1 MPETPSSGIDRW
13 VSLATSFVA
22 PVTVISAVLFY
33 FGYVAARAQY
43 DYFGLD
49 VDVIGLS
56 TRAYVMRS
64 PQPLLTPML
73 VLTFGGV
80 AVVAFHHWVRRH
92 ATKSWFGRVVTAVLG
107 TGLVLLAAG
116 TLLLAGFSFVGG
128 WAYYSLVAPVL
139 LGGGAALV
147 AYALRLRGPLEPRIV
162 LLWVGVAACV
172 VWATATTAQW
182 TGRGLAMEQARNL
195 RSLPS
200 VVLDT
205 RERLYIPASA
215 GVEEAARPD
224 TGEDGYRY
232 RYWRL
237 RLLIQGDDRMFLVPE
252 TWSPGGTTILV
263 RLDDDVQVQFQF
275 RNSPPGPRTGS

>member
-1 MPETPSSGIDRW
+1 MTEAPPTGIDRW

-22 PVTVISAVLFY
+22 PVTAISGVLFY

-73 VLTFGGV
+73 VLVLGGV
-80 AVVAFHHWVRRH
+80 AVVALHRWVRGH
-92 ATKSWFGRVVTAVLG
+92 ATESWFRRLVTLVLG
-107 TGLVLLAAG
+107 AGLVLLATG
-116 TLLLAGFSFVGG
+116 TLLLAGFSLVGG
-128 WAYYSLVAPVL
+128 WAYYSLVTPIL

-147 AYALRLRGPLEPRIV
+147 AYALRLRGHLEPRIV

-182 TGRGLAMEQARNL
+182 TGRGLAMEQARDL

-205 RERLYIPASA
+205 RERLYVPATA
-215 GVEEAARPD
+215 GVEEVVRPD
-224 TGEDGYRY
+224 AGEDGYRF

-237 RLLIQGDDRMFLVPE
+237 RLLIQGDDRMFLVPD
-252 TWSPGGTTILV
+252 TWSAGGTTILV
-263 RLDDDVQVQFQF
+263 RLDDDVRVQFQF
-275 RNSPPGPRTGS
+275 RNSPPD

>member
-1 MPETPSSGIDRW
+1 MSETPPTGIDRW

-22 PVTVISAVLFY
+22 PVTLISAVLFY

-56 TRAYVMRS
+56 TRDYVMRS

-73 VLTFGGV
+73 ILVLGGV
-80 AVVAFHHWVRRH
+80 AVVAFDHWVRGH
-92 ATKSWFGRVVTAVLG
+92 ATDGWFRRLVTAVLG
-107 TGLVLLAAG
+107 AGLVLLAVG
-116 TLLLAGFSFVGG
+116 TALLAAFTVVGG
-128 WAYYSLVAPVL
+128 WAYYSLVTPVL

-147 AYALRLRGPLEPRIV
+147 AYALRLRGNLEPRIV

-172 VWATATTAQW
+172 IWATATTAQW

-205 RERLYIPASA
+205 RERMHIPATA
-215 GVEEAARPD
+215 GVQEVVRPD
-224 TGEDGYRY
+224 AEEDDYRF

-237 RLLIQGDDRMFLVPE
+237 RLLIQGDDRMFLVPD
-252 TWSPGGTTILV
+252 TWSAGGTTILV
-263 RLDDDVQVQFQF
+263 RLDDDVRVQFQF
-275 RNSPPGPRTGS
+275 RNSPPD

>member
-1 MPETPSSGIDRW
+1 MSETPPSGVDRW

-73 VLTFGGV
+73 VLVLGGV
-80 AVVAFHHWVRRH
+80 AVVALHRWVRGH
-92 ATKSWFGRVVTAVLG
+92 ATKGWFRRLVTAVLG
-107 TGLVLLAAG
+107 AGLVLLAAG
-116 TLLLAGFSFVGG
+116 TVLLAGFTLVGG
-128 WAYYSLVAPVL
+128 WAYYSLVTPVL

-147 AYALRLRGPLEPRIV
+147 AYALRLRLGGRLEPRIV

-172 VWATATTAQW
+172 IWATATTAQW

-205 RERLYIPASA
+205 KERLYIPAGA
-215 GVEEAARPD
+215 GVQEAVRAEA
-224 TGEDGYRY
+224 GEDEYRF

-237 RLLIQGDDRMFLVPE
+237 RLLIQGEDRMFLVPD
-252 TWSPGGTTILV
+252 TWSAGGTTIMV
-263 RLDDDVQVQFQF
+263 RLDDDVRVQFQF
-275 RNSPPGPRTGS
+275 RNSPPD

>member
-1 MPETPSSGIDRW
+1 MSETPPTGIERW

-22 PVTVISAVLFY
+22 PVTVISGVLFY

-73 VLTFGGV
+73 VLVLGGV
-80 AVVAFHHWVRRH
+80 AVLAFDRWVRGH
-92 ATKSWFGRVVTAVLG
+92 ATAEWFRRLVTTVFG

-116 TLLLAGFSFVGG
+116 TVLLAAFSVAGG
-128 WAYYSLVAPVL
+128 WAYYALVTPVL

-147 AYALRLRGPLEPRIV
+147 AYALRLRGHLEPRIV

-205 RERLYIPASA
+205 RERMYVPATA
-215 GVEEAARPD
+215 GVEEVVRPD
-224 TGEDGYRY
+224 AGEDDYRF

-237 RLLIQGDDRMFLVPE
+237 RLLIQGDDRMFLVPD

-263 RLDDDVQVQFQF
+263 RLDDDVRVQFQF
-275 RNSPPGPRTGS
+275 RNAPPD

>member
-1 MPETPSSGIDRW
+1 MTDTPPTGIDRW

-22 PVTVISAVLFY
+22 PVTLISAVLFY

-73 VLTFGGV
+73 VLVLGGV
-80 AVVAFHHWVRRH
+80 AVVAFDHWVRRR
-92 ATKSWFGRVVTAVLG
+92 AVEDWFRPLVTIVLG
-107 TGLVLLAAG
+107 AGLVLLAVG
-116 TLLLAGFSFVGG
+116 TVLLAGFALVGG
-128 WAYYSLVAPVL
+128 WTYYALVTPVL

-147 AYALRLRGPLEPRIV
+147 AYALRLRGGRLEPRIV

-172 VWATATTAQW
+172 IWATATTAQW

-205 RERLYIPASA
+205 RERLYVPATA
-215 GVEEAARPD
+215 GVEEVVRPD
-224 TGEDGYRY
+224 AGEGDYRF

-237 RLLIQGDDRMFLVPE
+237 RLLIQGDDRMFLVPD
-252 TWSPGGTTILV
+252 TWSAGGTTILV
-263 RLDDDVQVQFQF
+263 RLDDDVRVQFQF
-275 RNSPPGPRTGS
+275 RNSPPN

>member
-1 MPETPSSGIDRW
+1 MSDTPPTGIDRW

-22 PVTVISAVLFY
+22 PVTVISGVLFY

-73 VLTFGGV
+73 VLVLGGV
-80 AVVAFHHWVRRH
+80 AVVALHHWVRRQS
-92 ATKSWFGRVVTAVLG
+92 TEPWFGRLVTIVLG
-107 TGLVLLAAG
+107 VGLALLAAG

-128 WAYYSLVAPVL
+128 WAYYALATPVL

-147 AYALRLRGPLEPRIV
+147 AYALRLRGGHLEPRIV

-172 VWATATTAQW
+172 IWATATTAQW

-205 RERLYIPASA
+205 RERLHVPATA
-215 GVEEAARPD
+215 GVEEVVRPD
-224 TGEDGYRY
+224 AGEDDYRF
-232 RYWRL
+232 RYWKL
-237 RLLIQGDDRMFLVPE
+237 RLLIQGDDRMFLVPD
-252 TWSPGGTTILV
+252 TWSAGGTTILV
-263 RLDDDVQVQFQF
+263 RLDDDVRVQFQF
-275 RNSPPGPRTGS
+275 RNSPPS

>member
-1 MPETPSSGIDRW
+1 MTDTPPTGIDRW
-13 VSLATSFVA
+13 VGLATSFVA
-22 PVTVISAVLFY
+22 PVTLISAVLFY

-73 VLTFGGV
+73 VLVLGGV
-80 AVVAFHHWVRRH
+80 AVVAFDHWVRRR
-92 ATKSWFGRVVTAVLG
+92 AVEDWFRPLVTIVLG
-107 TGLVLLAAG
+107 AGLLLLAVG
-116 TLLLAGFSFVGG
+116 TVLLAGFALVGG
-128 WAYYSLVAPVL
+128 WTYYALVTPVL

-147 AYALRLRGPLEPRIV
+147 AYALRLRGGRLEPRIV

-205 RERLYIPASA
+205 RERLYVPATA
-215 GVEEAARPD
+215 GVEEVVRPD
-224 TGEDGYRY
+224 AGEGDYPF

-237 RLLIQGDDRMFLVPE
+237 RLLIQGDDRMFLVPD
-252 TWSPGGTTILV
+252 TWSAGGTTILV
-263 RLDDDVQVQFQF
+263 RLDDDVRVQFQF
-275 RNSPPGPRTGS
+275 RNSPPN

>member
-1 MPETPSSGIDRW
+1 MTDTPPTGVDRW

-22 PVTVISAVLFY
+22 PVTVISGVLFY

-73 VLTFGGV
+73 VLVLGGV
-80 AVVAFHHWVRRH
+80 AVVALHHWVRRQS
-92 ATKSWFGRVVTAVLG
+92 TEPWFGRLVTIVLG
-107 TGLVLLAAG
+107 VGLVLLAAG
-116 TLLLAGFSFVGG
+116 TVLLASFSFVGG
-128 WAYYSLVAPVL
+128 WAYYALVTPVL

-147 AYALRLRGPLEPRIV
+147 AYALRLRGGHLEPRIV

-172 VWATATTAQW
+172 IWATATTAQW

-205 RERLYIPASA
+205 RERLHVPATA
-215 GVEEAARPD
+215 GVEEVVRPD
-224 TGEDGYRY
+224 AGEDEYRF

-237 RLLIQGDDRMFLVPE
+237 RLLIQGDDRMFLVPD

-263 RLDDDVQVQFQF
+263 RLDDDVRVQFQF
-275 RNSPPGPRTGS
+275 RNSPPS

>member
-1 MPETPSSGIDRW
+1 MSETPPAGIDRW

-22 PVTVISAVLFY
+22 PVTLISGVLFY

-73 VLTFGGV
+73 VLVLGGV
-80 AVVAFHHWVRRH
+80 AVVALHRWVGRH
-92 ATKSWFGRVVTAVLG
+92 DTESWFRRVVTAVLG

-116 TLLLAGFSFVGG
+116 TVLLAAYSVIGR
-128 WAYYSLVAPVL
+128 WAYYALVTPVV
-139 LGGGAALV
+139 LGVGAALV
-147 AYALRLRGPLEPRIV
+147 AYALRLRGRFEPRV
-162 LLWVGVAACV
+162 ALLWVGVAACV
-172 VWATATTAQW
+172 IWATATTAQW

-205 RERLYIPASA
+205 RERMHIPATA
-215 GVEEAARPD
+215 GVQEVVRPD
-224 TGEDGYRY
+224 AGEDDYRF

-237 RLLIQGDDRMFLVPE
+237 RLLIQGDDRMFLVPD
-252 TWSPGGTTILV
+252 TWSAGGTTILV
-263 RLDDDVQVQFQF
+263 RLDDDVRVQFQF
-275 RNSPPGPRTGS
+275 RNSPPR

>member
-1 MPETPSSGIDRW
+1 MTDTPPTGIDRW

-22 PVTVISAVLFY
+22 PVTLISAVLFY

-73 VLTFGGV
+73 VLVLGGV
-80 AVVAFHHWVRRH
+80 AVVAFDHWVRRR
-92 ATKSWFGRVVTAVLG
+92 AVEDWFRPLVTIVLG
-107 TGLVLLAAG
+107 AGLVLLAVG
-116 TLLLAGFSFVGG
+116 TVLLAGFALVGG
-128 WAYYSLVAPVL
+128 WTYYALVTPVL

-147 AYALRLRGPLEPRIV
+147 AYALRLRGGRLEPRIV

-205 RERLYIPASA
+205 RERLYVPATA
-215 GVEEAARPD
+215 GVEEVVRPD
-224 TGEDGYRY
+224 AGEGDYRF

-237 RLLIQGDDRMFLVPE
+237 RLLIQGDDRMFLVPD
-252 TWSPGGTTILV
+252 TWSAGGTTILV
-263 RLDDDVQVQFQF
+263 RLDDDVRVQFQF
-275 RNSPPGPRTGS
+275 RNSPPN

>member
-1 MPETPSSGIDRW
+1 MTDTPPTGIDRW

-22 PVTVISAVLFY
+22 PVTLISAVLFY

-73 VLTFGGV
+73 VLVLGGV
-80 AVVAFHHWVRRH
+80 AVVALHHWVRRQ
-92 ATKSWFGRVVTAVLG
+92 AAEPWFGRLVTIVLG
-107 TGLVLLAAG
+107 VGLALLVAG
-116 TLLLAGFSFVGG
+116 TVLLAGFSLVGG
-128 WAYYSLVAPVL
+128 WAYYALVTPVL

-147 AYALRLRGPLEPRIV
+147 AYALRLRGGRLEPRIM
-162 LLWVGVAACV
+162 LLWAGVAACV
-172 VWATATTAQW
+172 IWATATTAQW

-205 RERLYIPASA
+205 RERLHVPATA
-215 GVEEAARPD
+215 GVEEVVRPD
-224 TGEDGYRY
+224 AGEDEYRF

-237 RLLIQGDDRMFLVPE
+237 RLLIQGDDRMFLVPD
-252 TWSPGGTTILV
+252 TWSAGGTTILV
-263 RLDDDVQVQFQF
+263 RLDDDVRVQFQF
-275 RNSPPGPRTGS
+275 RNSPPS

>member
-1 MPETPSSGIDRW
+1 MTDTPPTGIDRW

-22 PVTVISAVLFY
+22 PVTLISAVLFY

-56 TRAYVMRS
+56 TRGYVMRS

-73 VLTFGGV
+73 VLVLGGV
-80 AVVAFHHWVRRH
+80 AVVAFDHWVRRR
-92 ATKSWFGRVVTAVLG
+92 AVEDWFRPLVTIVLG
-107 TGLVLLAAG
+107 AGLVLLAVG
-116 TLLLAGFSFVGG
+116 TVLLAGFALVGG
-128 WAYYSLVAPVL
+128 WTYYALVTPVL

-147 AYALRLRGPLEPRIV
+147 AYALRLRGGRLEPRIV

-172 VWATATTAQW
+172 IWATATTAQW

-205 RERLYIPASA
+205 RERLYVPATA
-215 GVEEAARPD
+215 GVEEVVRPD
-224 TGEDGYRY
+224 AGEGDYRF

-237 RLLIQGDDRMFLVPE
+237 RLLIQGDDRMFLVPD
-252 TWSPGGTTILV
+252 TWSAGGTTILV
-263 RLDDDVQVQFQF
+263 RLDDDVRVQFQF
-275 RNSPPGPRTGS
+275 RNSPPN

>member
-1 MPETPSSGIDRW
+1 MTDTPPTGIDRW

-22 PVTVISAVLFY
+22 PVTVISGVLFY

-73 VLTFGGV
+73 ILVLGGV
-80 AVVAFHHWVRRH
+80 AVVALHHWVRRQ
-92 ATKSWFGRVVTAVLG
+92 AAEGWFRRVVTTVLG
-107 TGLVLLAAG
+107 AGLVLLTVG
-116 TLLLAGFSFVGG
+116 ILLLAGFSFVGG
-128 WAYYSLVAPVL
+128 WSYYALVTPVL

-147 AYALRLRGPLEPRIV
+147 AYALRLRGGRLEPRIV

-172 VWATATTAQW
+172 IWATATTAQW

-205 RERLYIPASA
+205 RERLHVPATA
-215 GVEEAARPD
+215 GVEEVVRPD
-224 TGEDGYRY
+224 AGEDDYRF

-237 RLLIQGDDRMFLVPE
+237 RLLIQGDDRMFLVPD
-252 TWSPGGTTILV
+252 TWSAGGTTILV
-263 RLDDDVQVQFQF
+263 RLDDDVRVQFQF
-275 RNSPPGPRTGS
+275 RNSPPS

>member
-1 MPETPSSGIDRW
+1 MTDTPPTGIDRW

-22 PVTVISAVLFY
+22 PVTLISGVLFY

-73 VLTFGGV
+73 ILVLGGV

-92 ATKSWFGRVVTAVLG
+92 AVEGWFRPLVTIVLSV
-107 TGLVLLAAG
+107 GLVLMTVG
-116 TLLLAGFSFVGG
+116 TLLLAGFTLVGG
-128 WAYYSLVAPVL
+128 WAYYSLVTPVL

-147 AYALRLRGPLEPRIV
+147 AYALRLRGGRLEPRIV

-172 VWATATTAQW
+172 IWATATTAQW

-205 RERLYIPASA
+205 RERLHVPATA
-215 GVEEAARPD
+215 GVEEVVRPD
-224 TGEDGYRY
+224 AGEDDYRF

-237 RLLIQGDDRMFLVPE
+237 RLLIQGDDRMFLVPD
-252 TWSPGGTTILV
+252 TWSAGGTTILV
-263 RLDDDVQVQFQF
+263 RLDDDVRVQFQF
-275 RNSPPGPRTGS
+275 RNSPPD

>member
-1 MPETPSSGIDRW
+1 MADTPPTGIDRW

-22 PVTVISAVLFY
+22 PVTVISGVLFY

-73 VLTFGGV
+73 VLVLGGV
-80 AVVAFHHWVRRH
+80 AVVALDHWVRRQ
-92 ATKSWFGRVVTAVLG
+92 AAEPWFGRLVTIVLG
-107 TGLVLLAAG
+107 VGLALLAAG

-128 WAYYSLVAPVL
+128 WAYYALVTPVL

-147 AYALRLRGPLEPRIV
+147 AYALRLRGGHLEPRIV

-172 VWATATTAQW
+172 IWATATTAQW

-205 RERLYIPASA
+205 RERLYVPATA
-215 GVEEAARPD
+215 GVEEVVRPD
-224 TGEDGYRY
+224 AGEDEYRF

-237 RLLIQGDDRMFLVPE
+237 RLLIQGDDRMFLVPD
-252 TWSPGGTTILV
+252 TWSAGGTTILV
-263 RLDDDVQVQFQF
+263 RLDDDVRVQFQF
-275 RNSPPGPRTGS
+275 RNSPPS

>member
-1 MPETPSSGIDRW
+1 MTDTPPTGIDRW

-22 PVTVISAVLFY
+22 PVTLISAVLFY

-73 VLTFGGV
+73 VLVLGGV
-80 AVVAFHHWVRRH
+80 AVVAFDHWVRRR
-92 ATKSWFGRVVTAVLG
+92 AVEDWFRPLVTIVLG
-107 TGLVLLAAG
+107 AGLVLLAVG
-116 TLLLAGFSFVGG
+116 TVLLAGFALVGG
-128 WAYYSLVAPVL
+128 WTYYALVTPVL

-147 AYALRLRGPLEPRIV
+147 AYALRLRDGRLEPRIV

-172 VWATATTAQW
+172 IWATATTAQW

-205 RERLYIPASA
+205 RERLYVPATA
-215 GVEEAARPD
+215 GVEEVVRPD
-224 TGEDGYRY
+224 AGEGDYRF

-237 RLLIQGDDRMFLVPE
+237 RLLIQGDDRMFLVPD
-252 TWSPGGTTILV
+252 TWSAGGTTILV
-263 RLDDDVQVQFQF
+263 RLDDDVRVQFQF
-275 RNSPPGPRTGS
+275 RNSPPS

>member
-1 MPETPSSGIDRW
+1 MSDTPPTGIDRW

-22 PVTVISAVLFY
+22 PVTVISGVLFY

-49 VDVIGLS
+49 ADVIGLS

-73 VLTFGGV
+73 VLVLGGV
-80 AVVAFHHWVRRH
+80 AVVALHHWVRRQS
-92 ATKSWFGRVVTAVLG
+92 TEPWFGRLVTIVLG
-107 TGLVLLAAG
+107 VGLVLLAAG
-116 TLLLAGFSFVGG
+116 TLLLAGFSIVGG
-128 WAYYSLVAPVL
+128 WAYYALVTPVL

-147 AYALRLRGPLEPRIV
+147 AYALRLRGGRLEPRIV

-172 VWATATTAQW
+172 IWATATTAQW

-205 RERLYIPASA
+205 RERLHVPATA
-215 GVEEAARPD
+215 GVEEVVRPD
-224 TGEDGYRY
+224 AGEDDYRF
-232 RYWRL
+232 RYWKL
-237 RLLIQGDDRMFLVPE
+237 RLLIQGDDRMFLVPD
-252 TWSPGGTTILV
+252 TWSAGGTTILV
-263 RLDDDVQVQFQF
+263 RLDDDVRVQFQF
-275 RNSPPGPRTGS
+275 RNSPPS

>member
-1 MPETPSSGIDRW
+1 MTDTPPTGMDRW

-22 PVTVISAVLFY
+22 PVTVISGVLFY

-73 VLTFGGV
+73 VLVLGGV
-80 AVVAFHHWVRRH
+80 AVVALHHWVRRQ
-92 ATKSWFGRVVTAVLG
+92 AAEPWFGRLVTIVLG
-107 TGLVLLAAG
+107 VGLALLVAG
-116 TLLLAGFSFVGG
+116 TVLLAGFSLVGG
-128 WAYYSLVAPVL
+128 WAYYALVTPVL

-147 AYALRLRGPLEPRIV
+147 AYALRLRGGRLEPRIM
-162 LLWVGVAACV
+162 LLWAGVAACV
-172 VWATATTAQW
+172 IWATATTAQW

-205 RERLYIPASA
+205 RERLHVPATA
-215 GVEEAARPD
+215 GVEEVVRPD
-224 TGEDGYRY
+224 AGEDEYRF

-237 RLLIQGDDRMFLVPE
+237 RLLIQGDDRMFLVPD
-252 TWSPGGTTILV
+252 TWSAGGTTILV
-263 RLDDDVQVQFQF
+263 RLDDDVRVQFQF
-275 RNSPPGPRTGS
+275 RNSPPS

>member
-1 MPETPSSGIDRW
+1 MTDTPPTGIDRW

-22 PVTVISAVLFY
+22 PVTVISGVLFY

-73 VLTFGGV
+73 VLVLGGV
-80 AVVAFHHWVRRH
+80 AVVALHHWVRRQS
-92 ATKSWFGRVVTAVLG
+92 AEPWFGRLVTIVLG
-107 TGLVLLAAG
+107 FGLVLLAAG
-116 TLLLAGFSFVGG
+116 TVLLAGFSFVGG
-128 WAYYSLVAPVL
+128 WAYYALVTPVL

-147 AYALRLRGPLEPRIV
+147 AYALRLRGGRLEPRIV

-172 VWATATTAQW
+172 IWATATTAQW

-205 RERLYIPASA
+205 RERLHVPATA
-215 GVEEAARPD
+215 GVEEVVRPD
-224 TGEDGYRY
+224 AGEDDYRF
-232 RYWRL
+232 RYWKL
-237 RLLIQGDDRMFLVPE
+237 RLLIQGDDRMFLVPD
-252 TWSPGGTTILV
+252 TWSAGGTTILV
-263 RLDDDVQVQFQF
+263 RLDDDVRVQFQF
-275 RNSPPGPRTGS
+275 RNSPPS

>member
-1 MPETPSSGIDRW
+1 MTDTPPTGIDRW

-22 PVTVISAVLFY
+22 PVTVISGILFY

-73 VLTFGGV
+73 VLVLGGV
-80 AVVAFHHWVRRH
+80 AVVALHHWVRRQS
-92 ATKSWFGRVVTAVLG
+92 AEPWFGRLVTIVLG
-107 TGLVLLAAG
+107 VGLALLAAG

-128 WAYYSLVAPVL
+128 WAYYALVTPVL

-147 AYALRLRGPLEPRIV
+147 AYALRLRGGRLEPRIV

-172 VWATATTAQW
+172 IWATATTAQW

-205 RERLYIPASA
+205 RERLHVPATA
-215 GVEEAARPD
+215 GVEEVVRPD
-224 TGEDGYRY
+224 AGEDDYRF

-237 RLLIQGDDRMFLVPE
+237 RLLIQGDDRMFLVPD
-252 TWSPGGTTILV
+252 TWSAGGTTILV
-263 RLDDDVQVQFQF
+263 RLDDDVRVQFQF
-275 RNSPPGPRTGS
+275 RNSPPS

>member
-1 MPETPSSGIDRW
+1 MTDTPPTGIDRW

-22 PVTVISAVLFY
+22 PVTLISAVLFY

-73 VLTFGGV
+73 VLVLGGV
-80 AVVAFHHWVRRH
+80 AVVAFDHWVRRR
-92 ATKSWFGRVVTAVLG
+92 AVEDWFRPLVTIVLG
-107 TGLVLLAAG
+107 AGLVLLAVG
-116 TLLLAGFSFVGG
+116 TVLLAGFALVGG
-128 WAYYSLVAPVL
+128 WTYYALVTPVL

-147 AYALRLRGPLEPRIV
+147 AYALRLRGGPLEPRIV
-162 LLWVGVAACV
+162 LLWAGVVACV
-172 VWATATTAQW
+172 IWATATTAQW

-205 RERLYIPASA
+205 RERLYVPATA
-215 GVEEAARPD
+215 GVEEVVRPD
-224 TGEDGYRY
+224 AGEGDYRF

-237 RLLIQGDDRMFLVPE
+237 RLLIQGDDRMFLVPD
-252 TWSPGGTTILV
+252 TWSAGGTTILV
-263 RLDDDVQVQFQF
+263 RLDDDVRVQFQF
-275 RNSPPGPRTGS
+275 RNSPPN

>member
-1 MPETPSSGIDRW
+1 MTDTPPTGIERW
-13 VSLATSFVA
+13 VTLATSFVA
-22 PVTVISAVLFY
+22 PVTLISAVLFY

-56 TRAYVMRS
+56 TRGYVMRS

-73 VLTFGGV
+73 VLVLGGV
-80 AVVAFHHWVRRH
+80 AVVAFDHWVRRR
-92 ATKSWFGRVVTAVLG
+92 AVEDWFRPLVTIVLG
-107 TGLVLLAAG
+107 AGLVLLAVG
-116 TLLLAGFSFVGG
+116 TVLLAGFALVGG
-128 WAYYSLVAPVL
+128 WTYYALVTPVL

-147 AYALRLRGPLEPRIV
+147 AYALRLRGGRLEPRIV

-172 VWATATTAQW
+172 IWATATTAQW

-205 RERLYIPASA
+205 RERLYVPATA
-215 GVEEAARPD
+215 GVEEVVRPD
-224 TGEDGYRY
+224 AGEGDYRF

-237 RLLIQGDDRMFLVPE
+237 RLLIQGDDRMFLVPD
-252 TWSPGGTTILV
+252 TWSAGGTTILV
-263 RLDDDVQVQFQF
+263 RLDDDVRVQFQF
-275 RNSPPGPRTGS
+275 RNSPPN

>member
-1 MPETPSSGIDRW
+1 MSETPPTGIDRW

-73 VLTFGGV
+73 VLVLGGV
-80 AVVAFHHWVRRH
+80 AVVAFDHWVRGH
-92 ATKSWFGRVVTAVLG
+92 ATDGWFRRLVTMLLD

-116 TLLLAGFSFVGG
+116 TVLLALFSVAGG
-128 WAYYSLVAPVL
+128 WAYYSLMTPVL

-147 AYALRLRGPLEPRIV
+147 AYALRLRGNLDPRIV

-205 RERLYIPASA
+205 RERMYVPATA
-215 GVEEAARPD
+215 GVEEVVRPD
-224 TGEDGYRY
+224 AGEDDYRF

-237 RLLIQGDDRMFLVPE
+237 RLLIQGDDRMFLVPD
-252 TWSPGGTTILV
+252 TWSAGGTTILV
-263 RLDDDVQVQFQF
+263 RLDDDVRVQFQF
-275 RNSPPGPRTGS
+275 RNSPPD

>member
-1 MPETPSSGIDRW
+1 MADTPPTGIDRW

-22 PVTVISAVLFY
+22 PVTVISGVLFY

-73 VLTFGGV
+73 VLVLGGV
-80 AVVAFHHWVRRH
+80 AVVALHHWVRRQS
-92 ATKSWFGRVVTAVLG
+92 AEPWFGRLVTIVLG
-107 TGLVLLAAG
+107 FGLVLLAAG
-116 TLLLAGFSFVGG
+116 TVLLAGFSFVGG
-128 WAYYSLVAPVL
+128 WAYYALVTPVL

-147 AYALRLRGPLEPRIV
+147 AYALRLRGGRLEPRIV

-172 VWATATTAQW
+172 IWATATTAQW

-205 RERLYIPASA
+205 RERLHVPATA
-215 GVEEAARPD
+215 GVEEVVRPD
-224 TGEDGYRY
+224 AGEDDYRF
-232 RYWRL
+232 RYWKL
-237 RLLIQGDDRMFLVPE
+237 RLLIQGDDRMFLVPD
-252 TWSPGGTTILV
+252 TWSAGGTTILV
-263 RLDDDVQVQFQF
+263 RLDDDVRVQFQF
-275 RNSPPGPRTGS
+275 RNSPPS

>member
-1 MPETPSSGIDRW
+1 MTDTPPTGIERW
-13 VSLATSFVA
+13 VSVATSFVA
-22 PVTVISAVLFY
+22 PVTLISAVLFY

-73 VLTFGGV
+73 VLVLGGV
-80 AVVAFHHWVRRH
+80 AVVAFDHWVRRR
-92 ATKSWFGRVVTAVLG
+92 AVEDWFRPLVTIVLG
-107 TGLVLLAAG
+107 AGLVLLGVG
-116 TLLLAGFSFVGG
+116 TVLLAGFALVGG
-128 WAYYSLVAPVL
+128 WTYYALVTPVL

-147 AYALRLRGPLEPRIV
+147 AYALRLRGGRLEPRIV

-172 VWATATTAQW
+172 IWATATTAQW

-205 RERLYIPASA
+205 RERLYVPATA
-215 GVEEAARPD
+215 GVEEVVRPD
-224 TGEDGYRY
+224 AGEGDYRF

-237 RLLIQGDDRMFLVPE
+237 RLLIQGDDRMFLVPD
-252 TWSPGGTTILV
+252 TWSAGGTTILV
-263 RLDDDVQVQFQF
+263 RLDDDVRVQFQF
-275 RNSPPGPRTGS
+275 RNSPPN

>member
-1 MPETPSSGIDRW
+1 MTDTPPTGIDRW
-13 VSLATSFVA
+13 VGLATSFVA
-22 PVTVISAVLFY
+22 PVTLISAVLFY

-73 VLTFGGV
+73 VLVLGGV
-80 AVVAFHHWVRRH
+80 AVVAFDHWVRRR
-92 ATKSWFGRVVTAVLG
+92 AVEDWFRPLVTIVLG
-107 TGLVLLAAG
+107 AGLVLLAVG
-116 TLLLAGFSFVGG
+116 TVLLAGFALVGG
-128 WAYYSLVAPVL
+128 WTYYALVTPVL

-147 AYALRLRGPLEPRIV
+147 AYALRLRGGRLEPRIV

-205 RERLYIPASA
+205 RERLYVPATA
-215 GVEEAARPD
+215 GVEEVVRPD
-224 TGEDGYRY
+224 AGEGDYRF

-237 RLLIQGDDRMFLVPE
+237 RLLIQGDDRMFLVPD
-252 TWSPGGTTILV
+252 TWSAGGTTILV
-263 RLDDDVQVQFQF
+263 RLDDDVRVQFQF
-275 RNSPPGPRTGS
+275 RNSPPN

>member
-1 MPETPSSGIDRW
+1 MTETPRGIDRW

-22 PVTVISAVLFY
+22 PVTVISGVLFY

-73 VLTFGGV
+73 VLTLGGV

-92 ATKSWFGRVVTAVLG
+92 ATESWFGRVVRAVLG

-116 TLLLAGFSFVGG
+116 TLLLAGFSVVGG
-128 WAYYSLVAPVL
+128 WAYYSLVTPVL

-147 AYALRLRGPLEPRIV
+147 AYALRLRGRSSRASFCSGWASPPVWSGRRPRPRSGPAAA
-162 LLWVGVAACV
+162 WRWSRPAACAACPASSSTPASGSTSRPRRESRRPYALMPV
-172 VWATATTAQW
+172 RTATATV
-182 TGRGLAMEQARNL
+182 TGG
-195 RSLPS
+195 
-200 VVLDT
+200 
-205 RERLYIPASA
+205 
-215 GVEEAARPD
+215 
-224 TGEDGYRY
+224 
-232 RYWRL
+232 
-237 RLLIQGDDRMFLVPE
+237 
-252 TWSPGGTTILV
+252 
-263 RLDDDVQVQFQF
+263 
-275 RNSPPGPRTGS
+275 

>member
-1 MPETPSSGIDRW
+1 MSETPPSGIDRW

-22 PVTVISAVLFY
+22 PVTLISGVLFY

-73 VLTFGGV
+73 VLVLGGV
-80 AVVAFHHWVRRH
+80 AVVALHRWVRGH
-92 ATKSWFGRVVTAVLG
+92 GTTSWFPRLVTAVLG

-116 TLLLAGFSFVGG
+116 TVLLATYSVAGG
-128 WAYYSLVAPVL
+128 WAYYSLVTPVL

-147 AYALRLRGPLEPRIV
+147 AYALRLRGHLEPRIV

-205 RERLYIPASA
+205 RERMYVPATA
-215 GVEEAARPD
+215 GVEEVVRPD
-224 TGEDGYRY
+224 AGEDGYRF

-237 RLLIQGDDRMFLVPE
+237 RLLIQGDDRMFLVPD
-252 TWSPGGTTILV
+252 TWSAGGTTILV
-263 RLDDDVQVQFQF
+263 RLDDDVRVQFQF
-275 RNSPPGPRTGS
+275 RNSPPD

>member
-1 MPETPSSGIDRW
+1 MTDTPPTGIERW

-22 PVTVISAVLFY
+22 PVTLISAALFY

-73 VLTFGGV
+73 VLVLGGV
-80 AVVAFHHWVRRH
+80 AVVAFDHWVRRR
-92 ATKSWFGRVVTAVLG
+92 AVEDWFRPLVTIVLG
-107 TGLVLLAAG
+107 AGLVLLAVG
-116 TLLLAGFSFVGG
+116 TVLLAGFALVGG
-128 WAYYSLVAPVL
+128 WTYYALVTPVL

-147 AYALRLRGPLEPRIV
+147 AYALRLRGGRLEPRIV

-172 VWATATTAQW
+172 IWATATTAQW

-205 RERLYIPASA
+205 RERLYVPATA
-215 GVEEAARPD
+215 GVEEVVRPD
-224 TGEDGYRY
+224 AGEGDYRF

-237 RLLIQGDDRMFLVPE
+237 RLLIQGDDRMFLVPD
-252 TWSPGGTTILV
+252 TWSAGGTTILV
-263 RLDDDVQVQFQF
+263 RLDDDVRVQFQF
-275 RNSPPGPRTGS
+275 RNSPPS

>member
-1 MPETPSSGIDRW
+1 MTETPPAGIDRW
-13 VSLATSFVA
+13 VSMVTSFVA
-22 PVTVISAVLFY
+22 PVTVISGVLFY

-73 VLTFGGV
+73 VLVLGGV
-80 AVVAFHHWVRRH
+80 VVMAFHHWVRRH
-92 ATKSWFGRVVTAVLG
+92 ATEGWFRRLVTSVLSV
-107 TGLVLLAAG
+107 GLVLLAAG
-116 TLLLAGFSFVGG
+116 TVLLAGFSLVGS
-128 WAYYSLVAPVL
+128 WAYYALVTPVL

-147 AYALRLRGPLEPRIV
+147 AYALRLRGGPLEPRIV

-205 RERLYIPASA
+205 RERLHVPATA
-215 GVEEAARPD
+215 GVEEVVRPD
-224 TGEDGYRY
+224 AGEDDYRF

-252 TWSPGGTTILV
+252 TWSAGGTTILI
-263 RLDDDVQVQFQF
+263 RLDDDVRLQFQF
-275 RNSPPGPRTGS
+275 RNSPPN

>member
-1 MPETPSSGIDRW
+1 MAETPPTGIDRW

-22 PVTVISAVLFY
+22 PVTVISGVLFY

-73 VLTFGGV
+73 VLVLGGV
-80 AVVAFHHWVRRH
+80 AVMALHHWVRRH
-92 ATKSWFGRVVTAVLG
+92 ATERWFGRLVTTVLSV
-107 TGLVLLAAG
+107 GLVLLAAG
-116 TLLLAGFSFVGG
+116 TLLLAGFSLVGG
-128 WAYYSLVAPVL
+128 WAYYSLVTPVL

-147 AYALRLRGPLEPRIV
+147 AYALRLRGGHLEPRIV
-162 LLWVGVAACV
+162 LLWVGVGACV
-172 VWATATTAQW
+172 IWATATTAQW

-205 RERLYIPASA
+205 HERLHVPATA
-215 GVEEAARPD
+215 GVEEVVRPD
-224 TGEDGYRY
+224 AGEDDYRF

-252 TWSPGGTTILV
+252 TWSAGGTTILV
-263 RLDDDVQVQFQF
+263 RLDDDVRVQFQF
-275 RNSPPGPRTGS
+275 RNAPPD

>member
-1 MPETPSSGIDRW
+1 MPETPPSGVDRW

-22 PVTVISAVLFY
+22 PVTVISGVLFY

-73 VLTFGGV
+73 VLVLGGV

-92 ATKSWFGRVVTAVLG
+92 ATKTWFRTLVAAVLT

-116 TLLLAGFSFVGG
+116 TMLLAGFTLVGG
-128 WAYYSLVAPVL
+128 WAYYSLVTPVL

-147 AYALRLRGPLEPRIV
+147 AYALRLRSGGRLEPRIV

-172 VWATATTAQW
+172 IWATATTAQW

-205 RERLYIPASA
+205 RERLYIPAGA
-215 GVEEAARPD
+215 GVQEAVRAD
-224 TGEDGYRY
+224 AGEDEYRF

-237 RLLIQGDDRMFLVPE
+237 RLLIQGEDRMFLVPD
-252 TWSPGGTTILV
+252 TWSAGGTTIMV
-263 RLDDDVQVQFQF
+263 RLDDDVRVQFQF
-275 RNSPPGPRTGS
+275 RNSPPD

>member
-1 MPETPSSGIDRW
+1 MTDTPPTGIDRW

-22 PVTVISAVLFY
+22 PVTVISGVLFY

-73 VLTFGGV
+73 VLVLGGV
-80 AVVAFHHWVRRH
+80 AVVALHHWVRRQS
-92 ATKSWFGRVVTAVLG
+92 AEPWFGRLVTIVLG
-107 TGLVLLAAG
+107 VGLALLAAG

-128 WAYYSLVAPVL
+128 WAYYALVTPVL

-147 AYALRLRGPLEPRIV
+147 AYALRLRGGHLEPRIV

-172 VWATATTAQW
+172 IWATATTAQW

-205 RERLYIPASA
+205 RERLHVPATA
-215 GVEEAARPD
+215 GVEEVVRPD
-224 TGEDGYRY
+224 AGEDEYRF

-237 RLLIQGDDRMFLVPE
+237 RLLIQGDDRMFLVPD

-263 RLDDDVQVQFQF
+263 RLDDDVRVQFQF
-275 RNSPPGPRTGS
+275 RNSPPS

>member
-1 MPETPSSGIDRW
+1 MTDTPPTGIDRW

-22 PVTVISAVLFY
+22 PVTVISGVLFY

-73 VLTFGGV
+73 VLVLGGV
-80 AVVAFHHWVRRH
+80 AVVALHHWVRRQ
-92 ATKSWFGRVVTAVLG
+92 AAEPWFGRLVTIVLG
-107 TGLVLLAAG
+107 VGLALLVAG
-116 TLLLAGFSFVGG
+116 TVLLAGFSLVGG
-128 WAYYSLVAPVL
+128 WAYYALVTPVL

-147 AYALRLRGPLEPRIV
+147 AYALRLRGGKLEPRIV
-162 LLWVGVAACV
+162 LLWAGVAACV
-172 VWATATTAQW
+172 IWATATTAQW

-205 RERLYIPASA
+205 RERLHVPATA
-215 GVEEAARPD
+215 GVEEVVRPD
-224 TGEDGYRY
+224 AGEDEYRF

-237 RLLIQGDDRMFLVPE
+237 RLLIQGDDRMFLVPD
-252 TWSPGGTTILV
+252 TWSAGGTTILV
-263 RLDDDVQVQFQF
+263 RLDDDVRVQFQF
-275 RNSPPGPRTGS
+275 RNSPPN

>member
-1 MPETPSSGIDRW
+1 MTETPPTGIDRW

-22 PVTVISAVLFY
+22 PVTLISGVLFY

-73 VLTFGGV
+73 VLVLGGV
-80 AVVAFHHWVRRH
+80 AVVAFDHWVRRH
-92 ATKSWFGRVVTAVLG
+92 AVEDWFRPLVTIVLG
-107 TGLVLLAAG
+107 AGLVLLAVG
-116 TLLLAGFSFVGG
+116 TLLLAGFALVGG
-128 WAYYSLVAPVL
+128 WAYYALVTPVL

-147 AYALRLRGPLEPRIV
+147 AYALRLRGGRLEPRIV

-172 VWATATTAQW
+172 IWATATTAQW

-205 RERLYIPASA
+205 RERLHVPATA
-215 GVEEAARPD
+215 GVEEVVRPD
-224 TGEDGYRY
+224 AGEGDYRF

-237 RLLIQGDDRMFLVPE
+237 RLLIQGDDRMFLVPD
-252 TWSPGGTTILV
+252 TWSAGGTTILV
-263 RLDDDVQVQFQF
+263 RLDDDVRVQFQF
-275 RNSPPGPRTGS
+275 RNSPPS